1 MHIQQH
7 KIPSE
12 NTSLI
17 LKYFNFK
24 NLTVKIGFDA
34 TFWYSDEQLLKL
46 LALFTSY
53 LHIQLKKIFHY
64 HSSK

>member
-1 MHIQQH
+1 MHIQQY
-7 KIPSE
+7 KILSE
-12 NTSLI
+12 NTTLI

-34 TFWYSDEQLLKL
+34 TFWHSDEQLLKL

-53 LHIQLKKIFHY
+53 LHIQLKKIFYY
-64 HSSK
+64 HGSK